1 MPYLV
6 AVSLLWAFSFG
17 LIKGRLVGLDP
28 SFVSAARLGLALLV
42 FLPFL
47 RLRGVPAGLAARLAA
62 LGAVQFGVMYLAYNA
77 SFRHL
82 QAHEV
87 ALFTL
92 TTPVFVTLL
101 ADAVERTFRPAAL
114 AAALL
119 AVVGAAVLVAPAA
132 VPGPTLLGLALIQAS
147 NLAFAAGQVGYRH
160 LRRRHPDLRDAAIF
174 ALPCLGGFVLCAAVA
189 VAAGLPAP
197 ASVTAE
203 QWVTLL
209 YLGLLA
215 SGAGFFLWNVG
226 VTRVSA
232 GTAAVMNNAK
242 VPLGIACALLVF
254 GESADLPRLAGSFA
268 LLAAAVWLAE
278 RRPAPP
284 RPAA

>member
-1 MPYLV
+1 MAYLL

-17 LIKGRLVGLDP
+17 LIKGRLAGLDP
-28 SFVSAARLGLALLV
+28 SFVSAVRLGLALLV

-47 RLRGVPAGLAARLAA
+47 RLRGIAPGLAGRLVA
-62 LGAVQFGVMYLAYNA
+62 LGAVQFGAMYLAYNA

-101 ADAVERTFRPAAL
+101 ADASEGIFRPAAL

-119 AVVGAAVLVAPAA
+119 AVFGAALVVAPAA
-132 VPGPTLLGLALIQAS
+132 LPGATLTGFALVQVS

-160 LRRRHPDLRDAAIF
+160 LRRAHPGLRDSAVF
-174 ALPCLGGFVLCAAVA
+174 ALPCLGGFLLCAAVA
-189 VAAGLPAP
+189 AATGLPDPGAV
-197 ASVTAE
+197 SRE
-203 QWVTLL
+203 QWLTLA

-226 VTRVSA
+226 VTRVAA

-242 VPLGIACALLVF
+242 VPLGIAGALLVF
-254 GESADLPRLAGSFA
+254 GESADPVRLGASFA
-268 LLAAAVWLAE
+268 LLAFAVWMAE
-278 RRPAPP
+278 RRPV
-284 RPAA
+284 RS

>member
-17 LIKGRLVGLDP
+17 LIKGRLAGLDP

-47 RLRGVPAGLAARLAA
+47 RLRGVAPGLALRLVGI
-62 LGAVQFGVMYLAYNA
+62 GAVQFGAMYLAYNA

-92 TTPVFVTLL
+92 TTPIFVTLL
-101 ADAVERTFRPAAL
+101 ADAAERAFRPTAL

-119 AVVGAAVLVAPAA
+119 AVGGAAVIVAPSAA
-132 VPGPTLLGLALIQAS
+132 LGPTLAGLVLIQAS
-147 NLAFAAGQVGYRH
+147 NLTFAAGQVGYRQ
-160 LRRRHPDLRDAAIF
+160 LRRAHPDLRDAAVF
-174 ALPCLGGFVLCAAVA
+174 ALPCLGGFLLCAAVA
-189 VAAGLPAP
+189 ATGGVPDLAA
-197 ASVTAE
+197 VTRE
-203 QWVTLL
+203 QWATLA

-226 VTRVSA
+226 VTRVPA
-232 GTAAVMNNAK
+232 GTLAVMNNAK
-242 VPLGIACALLVF
+242 VPLGIACSLLFF
-254 GESADLPRLAGSFA
+254 GESADPWRLAASFA

-278 RRPAPP
+278 RRPA
-284 RPAA
+284 A